1 MRKTKDQE
9 HCLIYYMLN
18 FVLVLRNH
26 AETMFSLTSVQMQCL
41 VKVIK
46 YWRFCNTKHCTFF
59 WVRLLLISVICQSLR
74 LVILSKNIRRL
85 KANKLNCNGKKY
97 KSDVFLNWLFHMHI
111 LDIQVLRIIRCFT
124 VGFIAKTYRNQLRTI
139 PPTKD
144 KCTAP
149 TRFQSF
155 QIFLPLWY
163 ISWGSFN
170 SGFKTRYVNY
180 VFVAFGCA
188 THLS

>member
-1 MRKTKDQE
+1 MFPSHFFQFYLLCIFFLMSHKHLFWAQRLYQNNIEGSPRFMKKWLNIHLFKIYNCLRKTKDQE

-26 AETMFSLTSVQMQCL
+26 TETMFCLTSVQMQCL

-46 YWRFCNTKHCTFF
+46 QRRFCNTKHCTFF

-111 LDIQVLRIIRCFT
+111 LDVQVLRIIRCFT
-124 VGFIAKTYRNQLRTI
+124 VGFIVKTYRN
-139 PPTKD
+139 
-144 KCTAP
+144 
-149 TRFQSF
+149 
-155 QIFLPLWY
+155 
-163 ISWGSFN
+163 
-170 SGFKTRYVNY
+170 
-180 VFVAFGCA
+180 
-188 THLS
+188 